1 MGERICSFD
10 GLDLR
15 DEQLDILN
23 AVREFV
29 DNEIIP
35 AAHDLEASDTYPAEI
50 VAGLR
55 DMGLFGMRIPEEYGG
70 LGLDLTTYALAIAEL
85 SRGWMSV
92 AGIVNGVYIV
102 SGMLAGHGT
111 PEQKDNYLPK
121 LAAGGAVCCFFV
133 VGPAAGELV
142 CCFMMAEPGAGSDV
156 RAIRTTARRDGKELV
171 VNGQKMWVTN
181 GARAGLM
188 ALLVKTDPT
197 TDPPQAGM
205 TALIVEKT
213 PGVGTQGGITIPPE
227 GLPKLGY
234 KGVESTEVAFDD
246 HRVPA
251 STILGGPEGE
261 GQGCSQ
267 MMSGIETGRIN
278 VGARGLGIELR
289 AYELA
294 IRYAQER
301 SAFGKP
307 IAQHQLIQ
315 AKLADMATGIQASKH
330 LIVAAARAKDDGKR
344 ADVEAGMAKL
354 FATEVAQRCVEESM
368 RIHGG
373 YGYSK
378 EFEIERLYRE
388 NPLLLIG
395 EGTNEIQRL
404 IIARGLLRRHAI

>member
-1 MGERICSFD
+1 VAERICSFD

-23 AVREFV
+23 AVRDFV

-35 AAHDLEASDTYPAEI
+35 VAHDLEARDAYPEEI
-50 VAGLR
+50 VQGLR
-55 DMGLFGMRIPEEYGG
+55 EMGLFGMRIPEEYGG

-102 SGMLAGHGT
+102 SGMIAGHGT
-111 PEQKDNYLPK
+111 EEQKQRYLPK
-121 LAAGGAVCCFFV
+121 I
-133 VGPAAGELV
+133 AAGEHR
-142 CCFMMAEPGAGSDV
+142 CCFMMTEPEAGSDV
-156 RAIRTTARRDGKELV
+156 RAIRTTARREGDELV

-181 GARAGLM
+181 GMRASLM
-188 ALLVKTDPT
+188 AVLVKTDSSA
-197 TDPPQAGM
+197 DPPQAGM
-205 TALIVEKT
+205 TALIVEKE
-213 PGVGTQGGITIPPE
+213 PGAGEQGGIRIPE
-227 GLPKLGY
+227 AGLPKLGY
-234 KGVESTEVAFDD
+234 KGVESTEVIFDD

-251 STILGGPEGE
+251 SAILGGPEGE
-261 GQGCSQ
+261 GQGFYQ

-278 VGARGLGIELR
+278 VGARGLGVALR

-301 SAFGKP
+301 HTFGKP

-315 AKLADMATGIQASKH
+315 AKLADMATGIEAAKH
-330 LIVAAARAKDDGKR
+330 LIAAAARKKDAGGR

-378 EFEIERLYRE
+378 EFEIERLYRD

-404 IIARGLLRRHAI
+404 IIARGLLRRHAL

>member
-15 DEQLDILN
+15 DEQRDILN

-29 DNEIIP
+29 DREIIP
-35 AAHDLEASDTYPAEI
+35 VAHDLEARDEYPEQI
-50 VAGLR
+50 VQGLR
-55 DMGLFGMRIPEEYGG
+55 AMGLFGMRIPEEYGG
-70 LGLDLTTYALAIAEL
+70 MGLDLTTYALAITEL

-92 AGIVNGVYIV
+92 AGIVNGVYLV

-111 PEQKDNYLPK
+111 DEQKRRYLPR
-121 LAAGGAVCCFFV
+121 LAAGD
-133 VGPAAGELV
+133 LR
-142 CCFMMAEPGAGSDV
+142 CCFMMTEPEAGSDV
-156 RAIRTTARRDGKELV
+156 RAIRTTARREGDQLV
-171 VNGQKMWVTN
+171 INGQKMWVTN
-181 GARAGLM
+181 GLRSGLM
-188 ALLVKTDPT
+188 ALLVKTDPEA
-197 TDPPQAGM
+197 DPPQAGM
-205 TALIVEKT
+205 TALIVEKE
-213 PGVGTQGGITIPPE
+213 PGIAEQGGITIPLP
-227 GLPKLGY
+227 GLQKLGY
-234 KGVESTEVAFDD
+234 KGVESTEMVFDD

-251 STILGGPEGE
+251 SSILGGPAGE
-261 GQGCSQ
+261 GKGFYQ

-278 VGARGLGIELR
+278 VGARGLGIAMR

-301 SAFGKP
+301 QAFGKP

-315 AKLADMATGIQASKH
+315 AKLADMATGIEAAKH
-330 LIVAAARAKDDGKR
+330 LIVTAARAKDAGGR

-378 EFEIERLYRE
+378 EFEIERLYRDS
-388 NPLLLIG
+388 PLMLIG

-404 IIARGLLRRHAI
+404 IIARGLLKRHAI

>member
-1 MGERICSFD
+1 VSERICSFD
-10 GLDLR
+10 GLDLQ

-23 AVREFV
+23 AVRDFV
-29 DNEIIP
+29 DSEIIP
-35 AAHDLEASDTYPAEI
+35 VAHDLEARDEYPEQI
-50 VAGLR
+50 VQGLR
-55 DMGLFGMRIPEEYGG
+55 EMGLFGMRIPEQYGG

-92 AGIVNGVYIV
+92 AGIVNG
-102 SGMLAGHGT
+102 MLARHGT
-111 PEQKDNYLPK
+111 DEQKATYLPT
-121 LAAGGAVCCFFV
+121 LAAGD
-133 VGPAAGELV
+133 LR
-142 CCFMMAEPGAGSDV
+142 CCFMMTEPEAGSDV
-156 RAIRTTARRDGKELV
+156 RAIRMTARREGDELV
-171 VNGQKMWVTN
+171 INGQKMWVTN

-197 TDPPQAGM
+197 ADPPQAGM
-205 TALIVEKT
+205 TALMVEKE
-213 PGVGTQGGITIPPE
+213 PGTGTQGGITIPDA

-234 KGVESTEVAFDD
+234 KGVESTEIAFDD

-251 STILGGPEGE
+251 STILGGLEGE
-261 GQGCSQ
+261 GQGFYQ

-278 VGARGLGIELR
+278 VGARGLGVALR

-315 AKLADMATGIQASKH
+315 AKLADMATGIEAAKH
-330 LIVAAARAKDDGKR
+330 LIAAAARKKDAGGR

-378 EFEIERLYRE
+378 EFEIERLYRDT
-388 NPLLLIG
+388 PLLLIG

>member
-1 MGERICSFD
+1 VGERICSFD

-23 AVREFV
+23 AIREFV
-29 DNEIIP
+29 DSEIIP
-35 AAHDLEASDTYPAEI
+35 VAHDLEARDEYPDEI
-50 VAGLR
+50 VQGLR
-55 DMGLFGMRIPEEYGG
+55 EMGLFGMRIPEQYGG

-102 SGMLAGHGT
+102 SGMLGGHGT
-111 PEQKDNYLPK
+111 QAQKDEYLPK
-121 LAAGGAVCCFFV
+121 LAAG
-133 VGPAAGELV
+133 ELI
-142 CCFMMAEPGAGSDV
+142 CCFMMTEPEAGSDV
-156 RAIRTTARRDGKELV
+156 RAIRTTARREGDELV
-171 VNGQKMWVTN
+171 INGQKMWVTN
-181 GARAGLM
+181 GLRAGLM
-188 ALLVKTDPT
+188 AVLAKTDPKA
-197 TDPPQAGM
+197 DPPQAGM
-205 TALIVEKT
+205 TALIVEKE
-213 PGVGTQGGITIPPE
+213 PNVGRQGGITIPLA

-234 KGVESTEVAFDD
+234 KGVESTEIAFDD

-261 GQGCSQ
+261 GQGFYQ

-278 VGARGLGIELR
+278 VGARGLGVALR

-301 SAFGKP
+301 HAFGKA

-315 AKLADMATGIQASKH
+315 AKLADMATGIEAAKH
-330 LIVAAARAKDDGKR
+330 LIAAAARRKDAGGR

-378 EFEIERLYRE
+378 EFEIERLYRD

-404 IIARGLLRRHAI
+404 IIARGLLRRHGI

>member
-1 MGERICSFD
+1 VGERICSFD
-10 GLDLR
+10 GLDLG

-23 AVREFV
+23 AVRDFV
-29 DNEIIP
+29 DSEIIP
-35 AAHDLEASDTYPAEI
+35 VAHDLEARDEYPEEI
-50 VAGLR
+50 VQGLR
-55 DMGLFGMRIPEEYGG
+55 EMGLFGMRIPEEYGG

-111 PEQKDNYLPK
+111 DDQKQRYLPQI
-121 LAAGGAVCCFFV
+121 AAGDIR
-133 VGPAAGELV
+133 
-142 CCFMMAEPGAGSDV
+142 CCFMMTEPEAGSDV
-156 RAIRTTARRDGKELV
+156 RAIRTTARRDGDELV
-171 VNGQKMWVTN
+171 INGQKMWVTN

-188 ALLVKTDPT
+188 ALLVKTDPAA
-197 TDPPQAGM
+197 DPPQAGM
-205 TALIVEKT
+205 TALIVEKE
-213 PGVGTQGGITIPPE
+213 PGVGRQGGITIPE
-227 GLPKLGY
+227 AGLPKLGY
-234 KGVESTEVAFDD
+234 KGVESTEVTFDD
-246 HRVPA
+246 HRVPVSA
-251 STILGGPEGE
+251 ILGGPEGE
-261 GQGCSQ
+261 GQGFYQ

-278 VGARGLGIELR
+278 VGARGLGVALR

-315 AKLADMATGIQASKH
+315 AKLADMATGIEAAKH
-330 LIVAAARAKDDGKR
+330 LIAAAARKKDQGGR

-378 EFEIERLYRE
+378 EFEIERLYRD

>member
-1 MGERICSFD
+1 VGERICSFD
-10 GLDLR
+10 GLDLEH
-15 DEQLDILN
+15 EQLDILN

-29 DNEIIP
+29 DSEILP
-35 AAHDLEASDTYPAEI
+35 VAHDLEARDEYPETI

-55 DMGLFGMRIPEEYGG
+55 EMGLFGMRIPEEYGG

-111 PEQKDNYLPK
+111 DEQKQRYLPQ
-121 LAAGGAVCCFFV
+121 LAAGD
-133 VGPAAGELV
+133 LR
-142 CCFMMAEPGAGSDV
+142 CCFMMTEPEAGSDV
-156 RAIRTTARRDGKELV
+156 RAIRATARREGDELV

-188 ALLVKTDPT
+188 ALLVKTDPAA
-197 TDPPQAGM
+197 DPPQAGM
-205 TALIVEKT
+205 TALIVEKH
-213 PGVGTQGGITIPPE
+213 PGVGRQGGITIPE
-227 GLPKLGY
+227 AGLPKLGY
-234 KGVESTEVAFDD
+234 KGVESTEIVFDE

-251 STILGGPEGE
+251 SSILGGPAGE
-261 GQGCSQ
+261 GQGFYQ

-278 VGARGLGIELR
+278 VGARGLGVALR

-315 AKLADMATGIQASKH
+315 AKLADMATGIEAAKH
-330 LIVAAARAKDDGKR
+330 LIAAAARAKDAGGR

-378 EFEIERLYRE
+378 EFEIERLYRD

>member
-1 MGERICSFD
+1 MAERICSFD

-23 AVREFV
+23 AVRDFV

-35 AAHDLEASDTYPAEI
+35 VAHDLEARDEYPEEI
-50 VAGLR
+50 VRGLR
-55 DMGLFGMRIPEEYGG
+55 EMGLFGMRIPEEYGG

-102 SGMLAGHGT
+102 SGMIAGHGT
-111 PEQKDNYLPK
+111 DEQKQRYLPK
-121 LAAGGAVCCFFV
+121 I
-133 VGPAAGELV
+133 AAGEHR
-142 CCFMMAEPGAGSDV
+142 CCFMMTEPEAGSDV
-156 RAIRTTARRDGKELV
+156 RAIRTTARREGDDLV

-188 ALLVKTDPT
+188 ALLVKTDPDA
-197 TDPPQAGM
+197 DPPQAGM
-205 TALIVEKT
+205 TALIVEKE
-213 PGVGTQGGITIPPE
+213 PGAGVQGGIKIPE
-227 GLPKLGY
+227 AGLPKLGY
-234 KGVESTEVAFDD
+234 KGVESTEIAFDD

-251 STILGGPEGE
+251 SAILGGPEGE
-261 GQGCSQ
+261 GQGFYQ

-278 VGARGLGIELR
+278 VGARGLGLALR
-289 AYELA
+289 AFELA

-315 AKLADMATGIQASKH
+315 AKLADMATGIEAAKH
-330 LIVAAARAKDDGKR
+330 LIAAAARRKDGGGR

-354 FATEVAQRCVEESM
+354 FATEVAQRVVDDAVQ
-368 RIHGG
+368 IHGARALQRG
-373 YGYSK
+373 HLL
-378 EFEIERLYRE
+378 ERLYRDVRA
-388 NPLLLIG
+388 PRIY
-395 EGTNEIQRL
+395 EGATEVQREIV
-404 IIARGLLRRHAI
+404 ARSLFRSTVSP

>member
-15 DEQLDILN
+15 DEQRDILN

-29 DNEIIP
+29 DREIIP
-35 AAHDLEASDTYPAEI
+35 VAHDLEARDEYPEAI
-50 VAGLR
+50 VRGLR
-55 DMGLFGMRIPEEYGG
+55 EMGLFGMRIPEQYGG
-70 LGLDLTTYALAIAEL
+70 MGLDLTTYALAIAEL

-92 AGIVNGVYIV
+92 AGIVNGVYLV
-102 SGMLAGHGT
+102 SGMLASHGT
-111 PEQKDNYLPK
+111 DEQRQRYLPR
-121 LAAGGAVCCFFV
+121 L
-133 VGPAAGELV
+133 AAGELR
-142 CCFMMAEPGAGSDV
+142 CCFMMTEPEAGSDV
-156 RAIRTTARRDGKELV
+156 RAIRTTARREGDELV

-181 GARAGLM
+181 GLRSGLM
-188 ALLVKTDPT
+188 ALLVKTDPKA
-197 TDPPQAGM
+197 DPPQAGM
-205 TALIVEKT
+205 TALIVEKE
-213 PGVGTQGGITIPPE
+213 PGVAVQGGITIPLP

-234 KGVESTEVAFDD
+234 KGVESTEMIFDE

-251 STILGGPEGE
+251 SSILGGPAGE
-261 GQGCSQ
+261 GQGFYQ

-278 VGARGLGIELR
+278 VGARSLGLALR

-301 SAFGKP
+301 HTFGKP

-315 AKLADMATGIQASKH
+315 AKLADMATGIEAARL
-330 LIVAAARAKDDGKR
+330 LIVAAARAKDAGGR

-354 FATEVAQRCVEESM
+354 FATEIAQRCVEESM

-378 EFEIERLYRE
+378 EFEIERLYRD
-388 NPLLLIG
+388 NPLMLIG

-404 IIARGLLRRHAI
+404 IIARGLLKRHGI

>member
-1 MGERICSFD
+1 MMTE
-10 GLDLR
+10 
-15 DEQLDILN
+15 
-23 AVREFV
+23 
-29 DNEIIP
+29 
-35 AAHDLEASDTYPAEI
+35 
-50 VAGLR
+50 
-55 DMGLFGMRIPEEYGG
+55 PE
-70 LGLDLTTYALAIAEL
+70 
-85 SRGWMSV
+85 
-92 AGIVNGVYIV
+92 
-102 SGMLAGHGT
+102 
-111 PEQKDNYLPK
+111 
-121 LAAGGAVCCFFV
+121 
-133 VGPAAGELV
+133 
-142 CCFMMAEPGAGSDV
+142 AGSDV
-156 RAIRTTARRDGKELV
+156 RAIRTTARREGDELV

-188 ALLVKTDPT
+188 ALLVKTDPAA
-197 TDPPQAGM
+197 DPPQAGM
-205 TALIVEKT
+205 TALIVEKE
-213 PGVGTQGGITIPPE
+213 PGVGRQGGITIPE
-227 GLPKLGY
+227 AGLPKLGY

-246 HRVPA
+246 HRVPV
-251 STILGGPEGE
+251 SSILGGPEGE
-261 GQGCSQ
+261 GQGFYQ

-278 VGARGLGIELR
+278 VGARGLGVALR

-315 AKLADMATGIQASKH
+315 AKLADMATGIEAAKH
-330 LIVAAARAKDDGKR
+330 LIAAAARKKDAGGR

-378 EFEIERLYRE
+378 EFEIERLYRD

>member
-15 DEQLDILN
+15 DEQRDILN

-29 DNEIIP
+29 DREIIP
-35 AAHDLEASDTYPAEI
+35 VAHDLEARDEYPEQI
-50 VAGLR
+50 VQGLR
-55 DMGLFGMRIPEEYGG
+55 AMGLFGMRIPEEYGG
-70 LGLDLTTYALAIAEL
+70 MGLDLTTYALAITEL

-92 AGIVNGVYIV
+92 AGIVNGVYLV

-111 PEQKDNYLPK
+111 DEQKRRYLPR
-121 LAAGGAVCCFFV
+121 LAAGD
-133 VGPAAGELV
+133 LR
-142 CCFMMAEPGAGSDV
+142 CCFMMTEPEAGSDV
-156 RAIRTTARRDGKELV
+156 RAIRTTARREGDQLV
-171 VNGQKMWVTN
+171 INGQKMWVTN
-181 GARAGLM
+181 GLRSGLM
-188 ALLVKTDPT
+188 ALLVKTDPEA
-197 TDPPQAGM
+197 DPPQAGM
-205 TALIVEKT
+205 TALIVEKE
-213 PGVGTQGGITIPPE
+213 PGIAEQGGITIPLP
-227 GLPKLGY
+227 GLQKLGY
-234 KGVESTEVAFDD
+234 KGVESTEMVFDD

-251 STILGGPEGE
+251 SSILGGPAGE
-261 GQGCSQ
+261 GKGFYQ

-278 VGARGLGIELR
+278 VGARGLGIAMR

-301 SAFGKP
+301 HAFGKP

-315 AKLADMATGIQASKH
+315 AKLADMATGIEAAKH
-330 LIVAAARAKDDGKR
+330 LIVTAARAKDAGGR

-378 EFEIERLYRE
+378 EFEIERLYRDS
-388 NPLLLIG
+388 PLMLIG

-404 IIARGLLRRHAI
+404 IIARGLLKRHAI

>member
-1 MGERICSFD
+1 MMTE
-10 GLDLR
+10 
-15 DEQLDILN
+15 
-23 AVREFV
+23 
-29 DNEIIP
+29 
-35 AAHDLEASDTYPAEI
+35 
-50 VAGLR
+50 
-55 DMGLFGMRIPEEYGG
+55 PE
-70 LGLDLTTYALAIAEL
+70 
-85 SRGWMSV
+85 
-92 AGIVNGVYIV
+92 
-102 SGMLAGHGT
+102 
-111 PEQKDNYLPK
+111 
-121 LAAGGAVCCFFV
+121 
-133 VGPAAGELV
+133 
-142 CCFMMAEPGAGSDV
+142 AGSDV
-156 RAIRTTARRDGKELV
+156 RAIRTTARREGNELV

-188 ALLVKTDPT
+188 ALLVKTDPAA
-197 TDPPQAGM
+197 DPPQAGM
-205 TALIVEKT
+205 TALIVEKE
-213 PGVGTQGGITIPPE
+213 PGVGRQGGITIPE
-227 GLPKLGY
+227 AGLPKLGY
-234 KGVESTEVAFDD
+234 KGVESTEVTFDD
-246 HRVPA
+246 HRVPVSA
-251 STILGGPEGE
+251 ILGGPEGE
-261 GQGCSQ
+261 GQGFYQ

-278 VGARGLGIELR
+278 VGARGLGVALR

-315 AKLADMATGIQASKH
+315 AKLADMATGIEAAKH
-330 LIVAAARAKDDGKR
+330 LIAAAARKKDQGGR

-378 EFEIERLYRE
+378 EFEIERLYRD

>member
-1 MGERICSFD
+1 VSERICSFD
-10 GLDLR
+10 GLDLQ

-23 AVREFV
+23 AVRDFV
-29 DNEIIP
+29 DSEIIP
-35 AAHDLEASDTYPAEI
+35 VAHDLEARDEYPEEI
-50 VAGLR
+50 VQGLR
-55 DMGLFGMRIPEEYGG
+55 EMGLFGMRIPEQYGG

-111 PEQKDNYLPK
+111 DEQRERYLPT
-121 LAAGGAVCCFFV
+121 LAAGD
-133 VGPAAGELV
+133 LR
-142 CCFMMAEPGAGSDV
+142 CCFMMTEPEAGSDV
-156 RAIRTTARRDGKELV
+156 RAIRTTARREGDELV
-171 VNGQKMWVTN
+171 INGQKMWVTN

-197 TDPPQAGM
+197 ADPPQAGM
-205 TALIVEKT
+205 TALIVEKD
-213 PGVGTQGGITIPPE
+213 PGTGTQGGITIPE
-227 GLPKLGY
+227 AGLPKLGY
-234 KGVESTEVAFDD
+234 KGVESTEIAFDD

-251 STILGGPEGE
+251 SAILGGPEGE
-261 GQGCSQ
+261 GQGFYQ

-278 VGARGLGIELR
+278 VGARGLGVALR

-315 AKLADMATGIQASKH
+315 AKLADMATGIEAAKH
-330 LIVAAARAKDDGKR
+330 LIAAAARKKDAGGR

-378 EFEIERLYRE
+378 EFEIERLYRD

-404 IIARGLLRRHAI
+404 IIARGLLRRHAL

>member
-1 MGERICSFD
+1 MASIS
-10 GLDLR
+10 R

-23 AVREFV
+23 AVRDFV
-29 DNEIIP
+29 DSEIIP
-35 AAHDLEASDTYPAEI
+35 VAHDLEARDEYPEEI
-50 VAGLR
+50 VQGLR
-55 DMGLFGMRIPEEYGG
+55 EMGLFGMRIPEEYGG

-111 PEQKDNYLPK
+111 DEQKETYLPTI
-121 LAAGGAVCCFFV
+121 AAGD
-133 VGPAAGELV
+133 LR
-142 CCFMMAEPGAGSDV
+142 CCFMMTEPEAGSDV
-156 RAIRTTARRDGKELV
+156 RAIRTTARREGDELV
-171 VNGQKMWVTN
+171 INGQKMWVTN

-197 TDPPQAGM
+197 ADPPQAGM
-205 TALIVEKT
+205 TALIVEKD
-213 PGVGTQGGITIPPE
+213 PGTGTQGGITIPE
-227 GLPKLGY
+227 AGLPKLGY
-234 KGVESTEVAFDD
+234 KGVESTEIAFDD

-251 STILGGPEGE
+251 SAILGGPEGE
-261 GQGCSQ
+261 GQGFYQ

-278 VGARGLGIELR
+278 VGARGLGVALR

-315 AKLADMATGIQASKH
+315 AKLADMATGIEAAKH
-330 LIVAAARAKDDGKR
+330 LIAAAARKKDAGGR

-378 EFEIERLYRE
+378 EFEIERLYRD

>member
-15 DEQLDILN
+15 DEQRDILN

-29 DNEIIP
+29 DREIIP
-35 AAHDLEASDTYPAEI
+35 VAHDLEARDEYPEAI
-50 VAGLR
+50 VRGLR
-55 DMGLFGMRIPEEYGG
+55 EMGLFGMRIPEQYGG
-70 LGLDLTTYALAIAEL
+70 MGLDLTTYALAIAEL

-92 AGIVNGVYIV
+92 AGIVNGVYLV
-102 SGMLAGHGT
+102 SGMLASHGT
-111 PEQKDNYLPK
+111 DEQRQRYLPR
-121 LAAGGAVCCFFV
+121 L
-133 VGPAAGELV
+133 AAGELR
-142 CCFMMAEPGAGSDV
+142 CCFMMTEPEAGSDV
-156 RAIRTTARRDGKELV
+156 RAIRTTARREGDELV

-181 GARAGLM
+181 GLRSGLM
-188 ALLVKTDPT
+188 ALLVKTDPKA
-197 TDPPQAGM
+197 DPPQAGM
-205 TALIVEKT
+205 TALIVEKE
-213 PGVGTQGGITIPPE
+213 PGVAVQGGITIPLP

-234 KGVESTEVAFDD
+234 KGVESTEMIFDE
-246 HRVPA
+246 HRVHV
-251 STILGGPEGE
+251 SSILGGPAGE
-261 GQGCSQ
+261 GQGFYQ

-278 VGARGLGIELR
+278 VGARSLGLALR

-301 SAFGKP
+301 HTFGKP

-315 AKLADMATGIQASKH
+315 AKLADMATGIEAARL
-330 LIVAAARAKDDGKR
+330 LIVAAARAKDAGGR

-354 FATEVAQRCVEESM
+354 FATEIAQRCVEESM

-378 EFEIERLYRE
+378 EFEIERLYRD
-388 NPLLLIG
+388 NPLMLIG

-404 IIARGLLRRHAI
+404 IIARGLLKRHGI

>member
-1 MGERICSFD
+1 VSERICSFD
-10 GLDLR
+10 GLDLQ

-23 AVREFV
+23 AVRDFV
-29 DNEIIP
+29 DSEIIP
-35 AAHDLEASDTYPAEI
+35 VAHDLEARDEYPEEI
-50 VAGLR
+50 VQGLR
-55 DMGLFGMRIPEEYGG
+55 EMGLFGMRIPEHYGG

-111 PEQKDNYLPK
+111 DEQKARYLPTI
-121 LAAGGAVCCFFV
+121 AAGD
-133 VGPAAGELV
+133 LR
-142 CCFMMAEPGAGSDV
+142 CCFMMTEPEAGSDV
-156 RAIRTTARRDGKELV
+156 RAIRTTARREGDELV
-171 VNGQKMWVTN
+171 INGQKMWVTN

-197 TDPPQAGM
+197 ADPPQAGM
-205 TALIVEKT
+205 TALMVEKD
-213 PGVGTQGGITIPPE
+213 PGTGTQGGITIPE
-227 GLPKLGY
+227 AGLPKLGY
-234 KGVESTEVAFDD
+234 KGVESTEIAFDD
-246 HRVPA
+246 HRVSA
-251 STILGGPEGE
+251 STILGGPQGE
-261 GQGCSQ
+261 GQGFYQ

-278 VGARGLGIELR
+278 VGARGLGVALR

-315 AKLADMATGIQASKH
+315 AKLADMATGIEASKH
-330 LIVAAARAKDDGKR
+330 LIAAAARKKDAGGR

-378 EFEIERLYRE
+378 EFEIERLYRD

-404 IIARGLLRRHAI
+404 IIARGLLRRHAL

>member
-1 MGERICSFD
+1 MSERICSFD
-10 GLDLR
+10 GLDLQ

-23 AVREFV
+23 AVRDFV
-29 DNEIIP
+29 DSEIIP
-35 AAHDLEASDTYPAEI
+35 VAHDLEARDEYPEEI
-50 VAGLR
+50 VQGLR
-55 DMGLFGMRIPEEYGG
+55 EMGLFGMRIPEQYGG

-111 PEQKDNYLPK
+111 DEQRERYLPTI
-121 LAAGGAVCCFFV
+121 AAGD
-133 VGPAAGELV
+133 LR
-142 CCFMMAEPGAGSDV
+142 CCFMMTEPEAGSDV
-156 RAIRTTARRDGKELV
+156 RAIRTTARREGDELV
-171 VNGQKMWVTN
+171 INGQKMWVTN

-197 TDPPQAGM
+197 ADPPQAGM
-205 TALIVEKT
+205 TALIVEKD
-213 PGVGTQGGITIPPE
+213 PGTGTQGGITIPE
-227 GLPKLGY
+227 AGLPKLGY
-234 KGVESTEVAFDD
+234 KGVESTEIAFDD

-251 STILGGPEGE
+251 SAILGGPEGE
-261 GQGCSQ
+261 GQGFYQ

-278 VGARGLGIELR
+278 VGARGLGVALR

-315 AKLADMATGIQASKH
+315 AKLADMATGIEAAKH
-330 LIVAAARAKDDGKR
+330 LIAAAARKKDAGGR

-378 EFEIERLYRE
+378 EFEIERLYRD

-404 IIARGLLRRHAI
+404 IIARGLLRRHAL

>member
-15 DEQLDILN
+15 DEQRDILN

-29 DNEIIP
+29 DREIIP
-35 AAHDLEASDTYPAEI
+35 VAHDLEARDEYPEAI
-50 VAGLR
+50 VQGLR
-55 DMGLFGMRIPEEYGG
+55 EMGLFGMRIPEQYGG
-70 LGLDLTTYALAIAEL
+70 MGLDLTTYALAIAEL

-92 AGIVNGVYIV
+92 AGIVNGVYLV
-102 SGMLAGHGT
+102 SGMLASHGT
-111 PEQKDNYLPK
+111 DEQRQRYLPR
-121 LAAGGAVCCFFV
+121 L
-133 VGPAAGELV
+133 AAGELR
-142 CCFMMAEPGAGSDV
+142 CCFMMTEPEAGSDV
-156 RAIRTTARRDGKELV
+156 RAIRTTARREGDELV

-181 GARAGLM
+181 GLRSGLM
-188 ALLVKTDPT
+188 ALLVKTDPKA
-197 TDPPQAGM
+197 DPPQAGM
-205 TALIVEKT
+205 TALIVEKE
-213 PGVGTQGGITIPPE
+213 PGVAVQGGITIPLP

-234 KGVESTEVAFDD
+234 KGVESTEMIFDE
-246 HRVPA
+246 HRVPI
-251 STILGGPEGE
+251 SSILGGPAGE
-261 GQGCSQ
+261 GQGFYQ

-278 VGARGLGIELR
+278 VGARSLGLALR

-301 SAFGKP
+301 HTFGKP

-315 AKLADMATGIQASKH
+315 AKLADMATGIEAARL
-330 LIVAAARAKDDGKR
+330 LIVAAARAKDAGGR

-354 FATEVAQRCVEESM
+354 FATEIAQRCVEESM

-378 EFEIERLYRE
+378 EFEIERLYRD
-388 NPLLLIG
+388 NPLMLIG

-404 IIARGLLRRHAI
+404 IIARGLLKRHGI

>member
-15 DEQLDILN
+15 DEQRDILN

-29 DNEIIP
+29 DREIIP
-35 AAHDLEASDTYPAEI
+35 VAHDLEARDEYPEAI
-50 VAGLR
+50 VQGLR
-55 DMGLFGMRIPEEYGG
+55 EMGLFGMRIPEQYGG
-70 LGLDLTTYALAIAEL
+70 MGLDLTTYALAIAEL

-92 AGIVNGVYIV
+92 AGIVNGVYLV
-102 SGMLAGHGT
+102 SGMLASHGT
-111 PEQKDNYLPK
+111 DEQRQRYLPR
-121 LAAGGAVCCFFV
+121 L
-133 VGPAAGELV
+133 AAGELR
-142 CCFMMAEPGAGSDV
+142 CCFMMTEPEAGSDV
-156 RAIRTTARRDGKELV
+156 RAIRTTARREGDELV

-181 GARAGLM
+181 GLRSGLM
-188 ALLVKTDPT
+188 ALLVKTDPKA
-197 TDPPQAGM
+197 DPPQAGM
-205 TALIVEKT
+205 TALIVEKE
-213 PGVGTQGGITIPPE
+213 PGVAVQGGITIPLP

-234 KGVESTEVAFDD
+234 KGVESTEMIFDE
-246 HRVPA
+246 HRVPV
-251 STILGGPEGE
+251 SSILGGPAGE
-261 GQGCSQ
+261 GQGFYQ

-278 VGARGLGIELR
+278 VGARSLGLALR

-301 SAFGKP
+301 HTFGKP

-315 AKLADMATGIQASKH
+315 AKLADMATGIEAARL
-330 LIVAAARAKDDGKR
+330 LIVAAARAKDAGGR

-354 FATEVAQRCVEESM
+354 FATEIAQRCVEESM

-378 EFEIERLYRE
+378 EFEIERLYRD
-388 NPLLLIG
+388 NPLMLIG

-404 IIARGLLRRHAI
+404 IIARGLLKRHGI

>member
-1 MGERICSFD
+1 VGERICSFD

-35 AAHDLEASDTYPAEI
+35 VAHDLEASDSYPEEI
-50 VAGLR
+50 VRGLR
-55 DMGLFGMRIPEEYGG
+55 EMGLFGMRIPEEYGG

-111 PEQKDNYLPK
+111 QEQKERYLPK
-121 LAAGGAVCCFFV
+121 LAAG
-133 VGPAAGELV
+133 ELI
-142 CCFMMAEPGAGSDV
+142 CCFMMTEPEAGSDV
-156 RAIRTTARRDGKELV
+156 RAIRTTARREADELV
-171 VNGQKMWVTN
+171 LNGQKMWVTN
-181 GARAGLM
+181 GFRAGLM
-188 ALLVKTDPT
+188 AVLVKTDPKA
-197 TDPPQAGM
+197 DPPQAGM
-205 TALIVEKT
+205 TALIVEKE
-213 PGVGTQGGITIPPE
+213 PGVPKQGGITIPLT

-261 GQGCSQ
+261 GQGFYQ

-278 VGARGLGIELR
+278 VGARGLGVALR
-289 AYELA
+289 AYEIA

-301 SAFGKP
+301 HAFGKA

-315 AKLADMATGIQASKH
+315 AKLADMATGIEAAKH
-330 LIVAAARAKDDGKR
+330 LIVAAARRKDAGGR

-378 EFEIERLYRE
+378 EFEIERLYRD

-404 IIARGLLRRHAI
+404 IIARGLLRRHAL

>member
-15 DEQLDILN
+15 DDQLDILN

-35 AAHDLEASDTYPAEI
+35 VAHDLEASDTYPEEI

-55 DMGLFGMRIPEEYGG
+55 EMGLFGMRIPEEYGG

-111 PEQKDNYLPK
+111 QEQKDRYLP
-121 LAAGGAVCCFFV
+121 AI
-133 VGPAAGELV
+133 AAGEV
-142 CCFMMAEPGAGSDV
+142 RCCFMMTEPEAGSDV
-156 RAIRTTARRDGKELV
+156 RAIRTTARREGDELV
-171 VNGQKMWVTN
+171 INGQKMWVTN

-197 TDPPQAGM
+197 AVPPQAGM
-205 TALIVEKT
+205 TALIVEKE
-213 PGVGTQGGITIPPE
+213 PGTGKQGGITIPGE

-234 KGVESTEVAFDD
+234 KGVESTEVVFED
-246 HRVPA
+246 HRVPT

-261 GQGCSQ
+261 GQGFYQ

-278 VGARGLGIELR
+278 VGARGLGVALR

-315 AKLADMATGIQASKH
+315 AKLADMATGIEAAKH
-330 LIVAAARAKDDGKR
+330 LIAAAARKKDAGGR

-378 EFEIERLYRE
+378 EFEIERLYRD

-395 EGTNEIQRL
+395 EGTNEIQKL
-404 IIARGLLRRHAI
+404 IIARGLLRRHAL

>member
-1 MGERICSFD
+1 VGERICSFD

-29 DNEIIP
+29 DNEVIP
-35 AAHDLEASDTYPAEI
+35 VAHDLEARDEYPEEI
-50 VAGLR
+50 IRGLR
-55 DMGLFGMRIPEEYGG
+55 EMGLFGMRIPEEYGG

-102 SGMLAGHGT
+102 SGMIAGHGT
-111 PEQKDNYLPK
+111 QEQRDRYLPVI
-121 LAAGGAVCCFFV
+121 AAGD
-133 VGPAAGELV
+133 LR
-142 CCFMMAEPGAGSDV
+142 CCFMMTEPEAGSDV
-156 RAIRTTARRDGKELV
+156 RAIRTTARRDGDELV
-171 VNGQKMWVTN
+171 INGQKMWVTN

-188 ALLVKTDPT
+188 ALLVKTDPAA
-197 TDPPQAGM
+197 DPPQAGM
-205 TALIVEKT
+205 TALIVEKE
-213 PGVGTQGGITIPPE
+213 PGVGRQGGITIPEE

-246 HRVPA
+246 HRVPV
-251 STILGGPEGE
+251 STILGGPGGE
-261 GQGCSQ
+261 GQGFYQ

-278 VGARGLGIELR
+278 VGARGLGVALR

-315 AKLADMATGIQASKH
+315 AKLADMATGIEAAKH
-330 LIVAAARAKDDGKR
+330 LIAAAARKKDAGGR

-378 EFEIERLYRE
+378 EFEIERLYRD

-404 IIARGLLRRHAI
+404 IIARGLLRRHAL